1 METVQ
6 ELEIMG
12 SLLLI
17 VAALATLLVVAPLH
31 PDSVLAPLALG
42 GLGIGYL
49 GLRHAVR
56 LRT

>member
-1 METVQ
+1 MDTVQ

-17 VAALATLLVVAPLH
+17 VAALATLLVVAPLL
-31 PDSVLAPLALG
+31 PDSGLAPFALAVLG
-42 GLGIGYL
+42 AGFL

-56 LRT
+56 RRT

>member
-1 METVQ
+1 VETVQ

-17 VAALATLLVVAPLH
+17 VVALATLLVVAPLQ
-31 PDSVLAPLALG
+31 PDSGLLPLALG
-42 GLGIGYL
+42 VLGIGFL

-56 LRT
+56 TRT

>member
-1 METVQ
+1 MDTVQ
-6 ELEIMG
+6 ELGIMG

-31 PDSVLAPLALG
+31 PDSGLALFALA
-42 GLGIGYL
+42 GLGAGFL

-56 LRT
+56 MRT

>member
-1 METVQ
+1 MDTVQ

-31 PDSVLAPLALG
+31 PNSVLAPFALG
-42 GLGIGYL
+42 VLGLGFL

-56 LRT
+56 MRT